1 MVQLYIIY
9 VYLHL
14 RHKKISPLFA
24 SRTKRNMKIVATAML
39 GTILCT
45 ASLPKPSAAVSSRT
59 IASFVASSIGRSTSS
74 SPTTTSQR
82 NMSNQTPEQ
91 KQSLID
97 CPTIPLRDGTSHPAI
112 GFGTY
117 KVGFIPASASSAVAA
132 GGATDEP
139 QRTAED
145 CVTDALNSGYRFLE
159 CAEFY
164 GNEQEVGKAIKAS
177 GVPREDLFICSK
189 VWTTTIEK
197 GDDAIRAQ
205 LEKTLSDLGT
215 DYVDL
220 YLIHWPVPGKHVDA
234 YKTVLDLKKE
244 GKVKNVGVSNYAVE
258 DYKELLSAGITSED
272 KPVVNQIEINPFLY
286 RKNTIE
292 YFKSEGV
299 VMQSYRSLRDG
310 KAMDNPTLISLGEKY
325 NKSPAQILGR
335 WCVQHGFVYV
345 PKSVKIERMVENAQV
360 FDFELSEEE
369 MATLDALTTFDAFE
383 TFFGL
388 YKKCV
393 NRDTSKDGSME
404 GVKTDITID

>member
-1 MVQLYIIY
+1 M
-9 VYLHL
+9 HL
-14 RHKKISPLFA
+14 KHTFK
-24 SRTKRNMKIVATAML
+24 MKIVATAML
-39 GTILCT
+39 STILYA
-45 ASLPKPSAAVSSRT
+45 ASLPKLSSAVSSRT
-59 IASFVASSIGRSTSS
+59 IASFVASSIGRSAPSSATITSS
-74 SPTTTSQR
+74 R
-82 NMSNQTPEQ
+82 NMSTQTPEQ

-97 CPTIPLRDGTSHPAI
+97 CPTIALRDGTAHPAI

-132 GGATDEP
+132 GGSTNEP
-139 QRTAED
+139 QRTAEE

-177 GVPREDLFICSK
+177 GVPREELFLCSK

-205 LEKTLSDLGT
+205 LDKTLSDLGT

-234 YKTVLDLKKE
+234 YKTVLDLKRE
-244 GKVKNVGVSNYAVE
+244 GKVRNVGVSNYAVE

-292 YFKSEGV
+292 YFQSEGV

-310 KAMDNPTLISLGEKY
+310 KAMDNPTLISLGEKH
-325 NKSPAQILGR
+325 NKSPAQVLGR

-345 PKSVKIERMVENAQV
+345 PKSVKIERMAENAQV

-369 MATLDALTTFDAFE
+369 MATLDALTASDAFE

>member
-1 MVQLYIIY
+1 
-9 VYLHL
+9 
-14 RHKKISPLFA
+14 
-24 SRTKRNMKIVATAML
+24 MKIVATAML

-74 SPTTTSQR
+74 SPTTTSR
-82 NMSNQTPEQ
+82 NMMSTQTPEQ

-117 KVGFIPASASSAVAA
+117 KVGFIPASASSAVASA
-132 GGATDEP
+132 GATDEP

-177 GVPREDLFICSK
+177 GVRREDLFICSK

-286 RKNTIE
+286 RKNTID

>member
-1 MVQLYIIY
+1 M
-9 VYLHL
+9 
-14 RHKKISPLFA
+14 
-24 SRTKRNMKIVATAML
+24 
-39 GTILCT
+39 
-45 ASLPKPSAAVSSRT
+45 
-59 IASFVASSIGRSTSS
+59 ST
-74 SPTTTSQR
+74 
-82 NMSNQTPEQ
+82 QTPEQ

-97 CPTIPLRDGTSHPAI
+97 CPTIALRDGTSHPAI

-132 GGATDEP
+132 GSTNEP
-139 QRTAED
+139 QRTAEE

-177 GVPREDLFICSK
+177 GVPREELFLCSK

-205 LEKTLSDLGT
+205 LDKTLSDLGT

-234 YKTVLDLKKE
+234 YKTVLDLKRE
-244 GKVKNVGVSNYAVE
+244 GKVRNVGVSNYAVE

-292 YFKSEGV
+292 YFQSEGV

-310 KAMDNPTLISLGEKY
+310 KAMDNPTLISLGEKH
-325 NKSPAQILGR
+325 NKSPAQVLGR

-369 MATLDALTTFDAFE
+369 MATLDALTASDAFE

>member
-1 MVQLYIIY
+1 
-9 VYLHL
+9 
-14 RHKKISPLFA
+14 
-24 SRTKRNMKIVATAML
+24 MKIIATAML

-74 SPTTTSQR
+74 SPTTTSR
-82 NMSNQTPEQ
+82 NMMSTQTPEQ

-117 KVGFIPASASSAVAA
+117 KVGFIPASASSAVASA
-132 GGATDEP
+132 GATDEP

-292 YFKSEGV
+292 YFKSERV

-369 MATLDALTTFDAFE
+369 MATLDALTTSDAFE

>member
-1 MVQLYIIY
+1 
-9 VYLHL
+9 
-14 RHKKISPLFA
+14 
-24 SRTKRNMKIVATAML
+24 MKIVATAML

-74 SPTTTSQR
+74 SPTTTSR
-82 NMSNQTPEQ
+82 NMMSTQTPEQ

-117 KVGFIPASASSAVAA
+117 KVGFIPASASSAVAS
-132 GGATDEP
+132 GGTTDEP

-369 MATLDALTTFDAFE
+369 MATLDALTTSDAFE

>member
-1 MVQLYIIY
+1 
-9 VYLHL
+9 
-14 RHKKISPLFA
+14 
-24 SRTKRNMKIVATAML
+24 MKIVATAML

-74 SPTTTSQR
+74 SPTTTSR
-82 NMSNQTPEQ
+82 NMSTQTPEQ

-132 GGATDEP
+132 AGATDEP

-369 MATLDALTTFDAFE
+369 MATLDALTTSDAFE